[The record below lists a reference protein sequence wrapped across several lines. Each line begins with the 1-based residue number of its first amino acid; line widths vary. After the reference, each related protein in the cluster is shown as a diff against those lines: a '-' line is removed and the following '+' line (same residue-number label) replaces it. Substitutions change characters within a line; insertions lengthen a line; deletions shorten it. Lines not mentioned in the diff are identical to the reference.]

1 VGFHLVKN
9 LKEGKPI
16 GICIK
21 AFTKRKQE
29 YVEDSSFDVLT
40 IQKRLANPLLVLT
53 VLFSFLLNALFP
65 SLFKKV
71 REVTTGMLA
80 AIYLGLFPPTHK
92 YLLSGKLVI

>member
-1 VGFHLVKN
+1 MRAINIYYFLFLAAFMLAAKPFVGFHLVKN

-65 SLFKKV
+65 SLFRK
-71 REVTTGMLA
+71 
-80 AIYLGLFPPTHK
+80 
-92 YLLSGKLVI
+92 